1 MQHFSTDALVLR
13 VTPRGEHD
21 KLLMVLA
28 PKFGRF
34 YAILKGAGSM
44 RKREVA
50 ATEPYT
56 LSNMEFYEKNGVKWV
71 KNATATETFPGL
83 RTDMDKL
90 FLAAYIAEV
99 AAELSDE
106 REDGGEI
113 LPLTLNTLYKLSGA
127 ASKEEQQRI
136 KAVFEWRAASVAG
149 FMPEVDHCRS
159 CHAPAGDACY
169 LDVMGGCV
177 LCGAC
182 LQKASALR
190 PIPEVS
196 EMGERSILCPLT
208 ASAVAALDYV
218 LRADAKRIFS
228 FQLKDALSA
237 DLFARATEAYLLHH
251 LERGFP
257 TLESYKRIQSAK
269 PIVFHNSILTR
280 TEDI

>member
-71 KNATATETFPGL
+71 KNATSKECFAGL
-83 RTDMDKL
+83 RYDMDKL

-106 REDGGEI
+106 REPAGEI
-113 LPLTLNTLYKLSGA
+113 LPLTLNTLHMLATTEG
-127 ASKEEQQRI
+127 ENDRI
-136 KAVFEWRAASVAG
+136 KAAFELRAACIAG
-149 FMPEVDHCRS
+149 FTPDLLLCGD
-159 CHAPAGDACY
+159 CHAPVAGEGY
-169 LDVMGGCV
+169 LEVMNGSFVCKD
-177 LCGAC
+177 C
-182 LQKASALR
+182 LSRRTAL
-190 PIPEVS
+190 
-196 EMGERSILCPLT
+196 LPL
-208 ASAVAALDYV
+208 
-218 LRADAKRIFS
+218 
-228 FQLKDALSA
+228 
-237 DLFARATEAYLLHH
+237 
-251 LERGFP
+251 P
-257 TLESYKRIQSAK
+257 
-269 PIVFHNSILTR
+269 
-280 TEDI
+280 

>member
-1 MQHFSTDALVLR
+1 VQHFSTDALILR
-13 VTPRGEHD
+13 ATPRGDHD

-28 PKFGRF
+28 PKLGRF

-44 RKREVA
+44 RHREVA

-71 KNATATETFPGL
+71 KNATAVETFPGI
-83 RTDMDKL
+83 RADMDKL

-113 LPLTLNTLYKLSGA
+113 LPLTLNTLHKLSG
-127 ASKEEQQRI
+127 SKGDRRHI
-136 KAVFEWRAASVAG
+136 KAVFEWRAATVAG
-149 FMPEVDHCRS
+149 FMPEVDRCCR
-159 CHAPAGDACY
+159 CGGAVGDQCY
-169 LDVMGGCV
+169 LDVMGGAV
-177 LCGAC
+177 ICGAC

-208 ASAVAALDYV
+208 AAAAAAMDYV
-218 LRADAKRIFS
+218 IKAEHKRIFS
-228 FQLKDALSA
+228 FELKDELSR

-257 TLESYKRIQSAK
+257 ALESYKRLQA
-269 PIVFHNSILTR
+269 PHPHLFQNSIFTR